1 MGIEAGAAA
10 FDTFVG
16 EAAGGEIL
24 ADTAAA
30 DAFAGGVVA
39 DTVAADYAAFDGV
52 GASGFGSTGTIGAAA
67 AGLTMGNI
75 ASGVGIA
82 SGVNA
87 LTGGALTNA
96 LGLGTSAA
104 DAQRLADPFS
114 KYRDQLG
121 AMYAGALQ
129 PGAQTDITKMPGYSQ
144 FQSGIMDPAMQAT
157 ERAGA
162 AKGMTYSGNEM
173 QALQKT
179 GQQGYSGFMNDY
191 MNRLATGSGATQ
203 GPAQAAG
210 MGFLQQNMQ
219 QQGIMQGIGAVATG
233 VGGLYN
239 LPA

>member
-1 MGIEAGAAA
+1 LAAEEAAA
-10 FDTFVG
+10 KASMEGVTAEQVG
-16 EAAGGEIL
+16 
-24 ADTAAA
+24 T
-30 DAFAGGVVA
+30 
-39 DTVAADYAAFDGV
+39 
-52 GASGFGSTGTIGAAA
+52 GAAA
-67 AGLTMGNI
+67 AAGAAGAGGTGGDLTMRDI

-87 LTGGALTNA
+87 LTGGGITNA

-144 FQSGIMDPAMQAT
+144 FQSGVMDPAMQAT

-191 MNRLATGSGATQ
+191 MNRLAIGSGATQ

-233 VGGLYN
+233 VGSLYN